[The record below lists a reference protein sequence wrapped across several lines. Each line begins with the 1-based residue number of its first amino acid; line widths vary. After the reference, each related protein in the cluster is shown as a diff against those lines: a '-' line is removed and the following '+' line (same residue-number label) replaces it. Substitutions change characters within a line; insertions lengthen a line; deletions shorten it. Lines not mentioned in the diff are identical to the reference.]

1 MTTLPPLSLAHPD
14 LEKASQPQP
23 TPATSHIVDEPTSP
37 TSKHSKEIVSQVAS
51 NCCPRQLAKVQ
62 RPIDRF
68 TVLPNLQ
75 DPKSYSRLNKAGI
88 TFVVAL
94 ASFAG
99 PFASNSLQPAF
110 PQLRRAWSIPNTV
123 VALTTTL
130 FLCATGIAP
139 LWWAFLS
146 ERYGRRPVYLS
157 GFLLFTLAS
166 VLCAVSTNVGFLLSF
181 RFLQAAGASCAQSVG
196 LGIIADIY
204 VPEERGRATGWWYL
218 GPIAGPLLS
227 PLVSGA
233 LITWT
238 SSWRSTMWF
247 NTIFGGVLEM
257 LIVLFLPETSN
268 ALKSR
273 QAAALENPPQELT
286 TKTKLTFLQAFKG
299 LFQLFIVRPFRTV
312 LYIRFLPVG
321 LTMPPI
327 TQVLLECPILFR
339 SLEIALAYIPPA
351 FGYIIGSISGGYLSD
366 YAYRRAK
373 ARDGD
378 RFVPE
383 SRLVT
388 AWCGVPFMPIGLLIF
403 GWTLRTHQ
411 NWPVPLAGSFIFG
424 LGFMLGTGTIMTYFA
439 DVIPGQSA
447 SVVACFNLLRNV
459 AAALS
464 AALAAPALN
473 HIGQGWYFT
482 IMSILVCLMSLN

>member
-1 MTTLPPLSLAHPD
+1 MIPSPPVSPAHEPAGCPD

-23 TPATSHIVDEPTSP
+23 APATSHVVDEPASP
-37 TSKHSKEIVSQVAS
+37 SAQSKHSKETVSQVAS
-51 NCCPRQLAKVQ
+51 NCRLRQLAKVQ

-268 ALKSR
+268 ALKTR
-273 QAAALENPPQELT
+273 QAAALENPPQEPT

-299 LFQLFIVRPFRTV
+299 IFQLFIVRPFRT
-312 LYIRFLPVG
+312 
-321 LTMPPI
+321 
-327 TQVLLECPILFR
+327 
-339 SLEIALAYIPPA
+339 
-351 FGYIIGSISGGYLSD
+351 
-366 YAYRRAK
+366 
-373 ARDGD
+373 
-378 RFVPE
+378 
-383 SRLVT
+383 
-388 AWCGVPFMPIGLLIF
+388 
-403 GWTLRTHQ
+403 
-411 NWPVPLAGSFIFG
+411 
-424 LGFMLGTGTIMTYFA
+424 
-439 DVIPGQSA
+439 
-447 SVVACFNLLRNV
+447 
-459 AAALS
+459 
-464 AALAAPALN
+464 
-473 HIGQGWYFT
+473 
-482 IMSILVCLMSLN
+482 